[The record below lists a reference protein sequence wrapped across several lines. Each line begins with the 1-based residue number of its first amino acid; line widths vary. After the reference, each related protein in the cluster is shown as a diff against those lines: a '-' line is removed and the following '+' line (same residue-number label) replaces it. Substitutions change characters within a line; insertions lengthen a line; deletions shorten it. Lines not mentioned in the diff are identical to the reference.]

1 MPVSVDVGDVV
12 RIAAN
17 FQWAAQDLFTNV
29 YNFQVGRNDST
40 DDDDFM
46 AQVTDFLEDAY
57 LFINEDISDVVNYV
71 NVEGINVTQDVLLPP
86 KAWPVLTT
94 GGNATQ
100 ALPTQ
105 CSACVYF
112 RTLRPRTRA
121 SKFLPPYGENQNGT
135 GGLVEAAAVT
145 RLQEYGDELV
155 PGIASVDV
163 DAKYGAYNA
172 LLARFTNVE
181 LAIVAT
187 RFRTQRRRRLGVGS

>member
-1 MPVSVDVGDVV
+1 MSVAIGDVV
-12 RIAAN
+12 RISAN

-29 YNFQVGRNDST
+29 YNFQVSRNDSV

-46 AQVTDFLEDAY
+46 AQMTDFLEDAY
-57 LFINEDISDVVNYV
+57 TFMNQDMSDTVNYT

-86 KAWPVLTT
+86 KAWPVLVN
-94 GGNATQ
+94 GGNTSE

-105 CSACVYF
+105 CSPCVYF

-135 GGLVEAAAVT
+135 GGLLLSAAVT
-145 RLQEYGDELV
+145 RLQAYGDELV
-155 PGIASVDV
+155 PGISSVDV

-172 LLARFTNVE
+172 PLDRFTNVQ

-187 RFRTQRRRRLGVGS
+187 RFRTQRRRRIGVGS